1 MAIKESA
8 KKKTP
13 WNLQRIFLNPKKAVT
28 LKWLYCK
35 IV

>member
-28 LKWLYCK
+28 LK
-35 IV
+35 